1 MEVRIPCQW
10 NLDSGFQSFAGSLI
24 IQAGW
29 QIPKP
34 SNWNSTSKNPRKN
47 SQILDSTSKGF
58 SDYGWESG
66 VPDMEQYTDSH
77 CIVGTQVSAADF
89 AGRKT
94 KQKTDIL
101 TRIRCSKVANLSNRW
116 TGSWVKDRLLHRKTF
131 NRFDIYWFW
140 FLHTNK
146 FLSWSPELLH
156 SYSINN
162 GFKIGLNKYNAP
174 NV

>member
-47 SQILDSTSKGF
+47 SQILDCTSKGF

-77 CIVGTQVSAADF
+77 WIVGTQVSAADF

-101 TRIRCSKVANLSNRW
+101 TRIWYSKVANLNWLIDGQGRGWRTDCYIARLS
-116 TGSWVKDRLLHRKTF
+116 TGSISIDSDFFLQISFLAALL
-131 NRFDIYWFW
+131 NSCI
-140 FLHTNK
+140 L
-146 FLSWSPELLH
+146 
-156 SYSINN
+156 I
-162 GFKIGLNKYNAP
+162 A
-174 NV
+174 